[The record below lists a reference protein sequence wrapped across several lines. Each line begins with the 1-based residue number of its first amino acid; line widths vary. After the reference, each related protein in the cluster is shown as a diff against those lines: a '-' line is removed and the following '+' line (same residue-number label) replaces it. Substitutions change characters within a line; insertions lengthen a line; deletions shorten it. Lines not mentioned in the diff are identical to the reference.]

1 MAIAPT
7 PSPVRFGYK
16 FRGGPDSTGPKVIV
30 RQRPAQAGPSTGI
43 VWGSE
48 LANEPTV
55 VYTGSL
61 ISPYASGTSIVAGA
75 QLMLM
80 TKDLSEVFGVDH
92 GLLVLKVVPGTPAH
106 RAGLKGGDVLLRANK
121 LRLTSPRVFERVLG
135 VSPDGAA
142 KLIIRRQ
149 KQEQVVTLKW

>member
-1 MAIAPT
+1 
-7 PSPVRFGYK
+7 
-16 FRGGPDSTGPKVIV
+16 
-30 RQRPAQAGPSTGI
+30 
-43 VWGSE
+43 
-48 LANEPTV
+48 V